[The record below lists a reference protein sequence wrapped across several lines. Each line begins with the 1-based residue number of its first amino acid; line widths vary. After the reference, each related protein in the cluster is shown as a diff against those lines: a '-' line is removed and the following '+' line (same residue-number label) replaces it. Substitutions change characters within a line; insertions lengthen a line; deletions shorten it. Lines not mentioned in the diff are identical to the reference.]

1 MMGAHMVDETQ
12 HTAGAGSGS
21 AASTNSHTR
30 ADSSAATALETV
42 NASVRASVRA
52 SNAAR
57 RNAVAAALERGD
69 CDDPANRMVVAM
81 SGGVDSSAV
90 AWMLKERGHPLVG
103 LFMRNG
109 VKVSE
114 AEAAKKSCCS
124 LGDARDA
131 RMVAAR
137 LDVPF
142 QAVDLAREFKHIIR
156 YFVDEY
162 RAGRTPNPCAVCNRD
177 LKFDRLLELADE
189 LGAVGVATG
198 HYARIDVEDGRVH
211 VRRGVDERKDQS
223 YQLFAVSE
231 PHLARTRLPLGA
243 LTKPRVREIAEA
255 AGLRTAKKPD
265 SQEICFVPGN
275 DYRALLAEQGVE
287 LTPGRMVDTGGNV
300 LRQHEGVEHYTI
312 GQRRGHGVGGR
323 VEPLYVVDLEPS
335 TGTVVLGSREEC
347 TTLEAHVDQL
357 NWIGVDAPEG
367 GRLQCE
373 VQIRYH
379 HDAAPAELRIENGI
393 AQVRFAEPQLA
404 VTPGQG
410 AAFYLGERL
419 IGGGWL
425 RRAPDGAASV
435 GAADGASA
443 GTNGRGA
450 GSR

>member
-1 MMGAHMVDETQ
+1 MMEAVSTFHR
-12 HTAGAGSGS
+12 SGERS
-21 AASTNSHTR
+21 PAAPSPRTR
-30 ADSSAATALETV
+30 
-42 NASVRASVRA
+42 
-52 SNAAR
+52 NAAR
-57 RNAVAAALERGD
+57 RAAVAAALDRCGSA
-69 CDDPANRMVVAM
+69 DDPANRMVVAM
-81 SGGVDSSAV
+81 SGGVDSSVV
-90 AWMLKERGHPLVG
+90 AWMLAERGHPLVG

-137 LDVPF
+137 LGIAF
-142 QAVDLAREFKHIIR
+142 QAVDLEREFKDIIR

-189 LGAVGVATG
+189 LDACGVATG
-198 HYARIDVEDGRVH
+198 HYARIDVEDGRAV
-211 VRRGVDERKDQS
+211 VRRGVDANKDQS

-231 PHLARTRLPLGA
+231 DRLVRTRLPLGA
-243 LTKPRVREIAEA
+243 LTKTRVRELAER

-275 DYRALLAEQGVE
+275 DYRRLLDEQGVE
-287 LTPGRMVDTGGNV
+287 LRPGRMVDTSGTV
-300 LRQHEGVEHYTI
+300 LREHLGVEHYTI

-323 VEPLYVVDLEPS
+323 TEPLYVVDLEPD
-335 TGTVVLGSREEC
+335 TATVVLGTKEEC
-347 TTLEAHVDQL
+347 TTPDAWVGDL
-357 NWIGVDAPEG
+357 NFIGIDEPED
-367 GRLQCE
+367 GRLTCQ

-379 HDAAPAELRIENGI
+379 HRAAPAELEIVDGVAR
-393 AQVRFAEPQLA
+393 VRFEEPQLS

-410 AAFYLGERL
+410 AAFYVGDRL

-425 RRAPDGAASV
+425 RRAPIESKSTS
-435 GAADGASA
+435 ASA
-443 GTNGRGA
+443 GGA
-450 GSR
+450 TAR